1 MKLWI
6 WKSYMWTVGWRV
18 MWKYIIAVIDATFVV
33 AKRKPEKKILS
44 FCNFKSC
51 VFDCDD
57 LLLYNSS
64 PRSSHIWF
72 SYIHNYIIILS
83 RVYNEQIQQPVPSW
97 LVSLILVEHCTGIAE
112 VKGSNPVQAWIF
124 FLLAFHKCKSCVYNY
139 DDLLSPSLSMI

>member
-1 MKLWI
+1 MNMKI
-6 WKSYMWTVGWRV
+6 IYVNCGVKSYMKVDHCSYRRN
-18 MWKYIIAVIDATFVV
+18 FVV

-44 FCNFKSC
+44 FCNFKSR

-57 LLLYNSS
+57 LLSYNSS

-83 RVYNEQIQQPVPSW
+83 WVYNEQIQQPVPSW
-97 LVSLILVEHCTGIAE
+97 LVSSIFVEHCTGIAE

-124 FLLAFHKCKSCVYNY
+124 FLLAFYKCKSCGYNY